1 METRVNYVTCISPFV
16 HDSLTNF
23 FPSTFPFTCVS
34 FMTSRQRVRAT
45 DRQPRPR
52 TRDGAHAEGDLGVG
66 TSGAVRRVGRL
77 GEGHDRVSAED
88 GDAPRAGGGQEDR
101 GEAAERPRAPADR
114 GALQAGNQG

>member
-23 FPSTFPFTCVS
+23 YFRLPASLS
-34 FMTSRQRVRAT
+34 LTSRQRVRAP

-101 GEAAERPRAPADR
+101 GEAAERPRAAADR